1 MNYGFNRPWFLFD
14 LFSRIPKDM
23 VFKNWWYVLPFFKK
37 AGKHT
42 ITFKNK
48 PLNYILLLKDLSC
61 FGSSFG
67 NDPNTELKQLNL
79 FGQVTKPTK
88 IT

>member
-23 VFKNWWYVLPFFKK
+23 VLKTGGTFFPFSKRRVNIPLHLK
-37 AGKHT
+37 
-42 ITFKNK
+42 K
-48 PLNYILLLKDLSC
+48 PLNYFLLKDLSC
-61 FGSSFG
+61 FGSTFG

-79 FGQVTKPTK
+79 FGQVTKLII

>member
-23 VFKNWWYVLPFFKK
+23 VLKAGGTFFPFSKR

-42 ITFKNK
+42 ITFKN
-48 PLNYILLLKDLSC
+48 L
-61 FGSSFG
+61 
-67 NDPNTELKQLNL
+67 
-79 FGQVTKPTK
+79 
-88 IT
+88 

>member
-1 MNYGFNRPWFLFD
+1 MVLTDLGSYSIFSREFQKTWFL
-14 LFSRIPKDM
+14 
-23 VFKNWWYVLPFFKK
+23 K
-37 AGKHT
+37 AGG
-42 ITFKNK
+42 TFFPFSKRRVNI
-48 PLNYILLLKDLSC
+48 PLHLKTLKLYFLLKDLSC
-61 FGSSFG
+61 FGSPFG